1 MAEPQ
6 TKVNDADINEFLD
19 SVENDKRRADTK
31 IVVEIMERVTGHPAT
46 MWGTSII
53 GFDTYTYKYESG
65 KTGDW
70 MITGVSPRKSSLSV
84 YIMPGFESY
93 GDLLGKLGKHKTGRS
108 CLYINKLDDVDLG
121 ILEELIAKSVK
132 DMREKYPR

>member
-1 MAEPQ
+1 MAEPK
-6 TKVNDADINEFLD
+6 TKVNDEDINEFLD
-19 SVENDKRRADTK
+19 SVENDKRRTDTE
-31 IVVEIMERVTGHPAT
+31 IVIEIMERVTGHPAK

-121 ILEELIAKSVK
+121 VLEELIAKSVK
-132 DMREKYPR
+132 DMRKKYPR